1 MIKYKDKIENINELY
16 NLIEKDELEEFEISN
31 IDESDLVA
39 SNIDISKCK
48 FENCICVKSNFEKTS
63 FTDVILVMHL
73 LQECHL

>member
-48 FENCICVKSNFEKTS
+48 F
-63 FTDVILVMHL
+63 
-73 LQECHL
+73 